1 MIPFDFLCTTRVG
14 YRRESEVERLTHTPW
29 GNKTT
34 TIVQHVRENEQPN
47 VFGRCGREINQRN
60 KNRQREIHEIFSGHD
75 NKTKDDRHNDNNKHQ
90 PNIGWLE
97 WLERAAGTRAQAVMK
112 KEKKKIKRHGNE
124 RWRGREIIEN
134 ILKMKRKKWLEENN
148 IVSLLYLHGCW
159 SSFSFYFLF
168 LLCYMCCGCFFFF
181 FNFSH
186 SLSCEFSSKWTIS
199 ISACVK

>member
-1 MIPFDFLCTTRVG
+1 MQNLYTSYLILNETQFFSISWFSCISKVFPLFAMIPFDFLCTTRVG

-97 WLERAAGTRAQAVMK
+97 WLERAAGTRAQAAMK
-112 KEKKKIKRHGNE
+112 KEKKKLNDMGTRDGEGE
-124 RWRGREIIEN
+124 R
-134 ILKMKRKKWLEENN
+134 
-148 IVSLLYLHGCW
+148 
-159 SSFSFYFLF
+159 
-168 LLCYMCCGCFFFF
+168 
-181 FNFSH
+181 
-186 SLSCEFSSKWTIS
+186 
-199 ISACVK
+199 